1 MYQVEQPEKRKNRIE
16 DYMSV
21 CIIST
26 EDHVI
31 QHKHVRDVDIS
42 IDFLV
47 YRIHIGEGF
56 NWGSKAPVP
65 ESSDVIGTH
74 ASEHIK
80 VKSQVGTSRTARHMA
95 DLRI

>member
-1 MYQVEQPEKRKNRIE
+1 
-16 DYMSV
+16 MSV

-31 QHKHVRDVDIS
+31 QHKHVHDVDIS
-42 IDFLV
+42 IDFFV
-47 YRIHIGEGF
+47 YRIHIGF

-80 VKSQVGTSRTARHMA
+80 VKSQVGTSRTARHIA
-95 DLRI
+95 NLRI